1 MNKVVGI
8 ENFDATESGSASSTV
23 YKQIRRDILNVSLQ
37 PHTKLRI
44 EPLCKEYG
52 VGASPIREALNR
64 LSAER
69 LVIQKD
75 QKGFRVAPVSAED
88 FKELTRARRLL
99 NEVLLRESIA
109 HGDAL
114 WEENLLIAYHR
125 LSRVPP
131 MRVEDPSSRN
141 PDWLDRHKTF
151 HRALLAGSQSEIL
164 LAVSD
169 DLFDLA
175 ERYRLLSRL
184 ASGRRDAQAEHKALM
199 EATMDRQT
207 DLSIKLLNDHIQRT
221 TDGVVSQ
228 LSFTPP
234 DASSPLFDR
243 VSAAPE

>member
-1 MNKVVGI
+1 MAKVVGLDS
-8 ENFDATESGSASSTV
+8 FDATEAGSASSTV
-23 YKQIRRDILNVSLQ
+23 YRQIRRDILNVSLQ

-44 EPLCKEYG
+44 EPLCREYG

-69 LVIQKD
+69 LVIQQD
-75 QKGFRVAPVSAED
+75 QKGFRVAPVSAEGL
-88 FKELTRARRLL
+88 KELTRARRLL

-125 LSRVPP
+125 LSRIPP
-131 MRVEDPSSRN
+131 MRIEDPSSRN
-141 PDWLDRHKTF
+141 PDWLDRHRSF

-184 ASGRRDAQAEHKALM
+184 SSAHRDALTEHKALM
-199 EATMDRQT
+199 EATMGRQV
-207 DLSIKLLNDHIQRT
+207 DLSIQLLNEHIQRT
-221 TDGVVSQ
+221 TDAVMMQ
-228 LSFTPP
+228 LSFTPLE
-234 DASSPLFDR
+234 AGSSAVNRLVPAL
-243 VSAAPE
+243 E